1 MSRTDAIL
9 KRLATL
15 YPKFMDLSLD
25 RQWRLLG
32 QLGNPQERLPPVI
45 HVAGTN
51 AKGSTIAY
59 LRAMLEAAG
68 KRVHVYTSPHL
79 VRFNERIR
87 LAGKLVSTRRVNDAL
102 EEVERVNA
110 GAPITQF
117 EITTSAALKLFA
129 ETPADYLLLEVG
141 LGGDFDSTNVI
152 NHPLGVIITPVD
164 FDHQKWLG
172 YTIREIASHKAGILK
187 RGSPAVI
194 GRQRDEG
201 LKEIERAAA
210 KLKIVPFVQG
220 RDYDGYAQ
228 DGRLIYQDEDGLL
241 DLPPP
246 ALIGHHQFDNAALA
260 IAAVRHFKLPVSEAQ
275 IGKGLRTV
283 VWPARIQPLKGKLR
297 DLLPKSDELWLD
309 GAHNAH
315 GAAALAVSLEEMN
328 VARPKPLVLD
338 RRHDEHARAG
348 GFPGALREDVAA
360 RFHGEHSG
368 RAECSS
374 GALHRRCRDR
384 RRARGQDQPLG
395 DDGVACSGQDHRR
408 AGRHLRLALSR
419 RRRAVAQRHAA
430 GLTPTACPMRWCS
443 FRRPA
448 SR

>member
-9 KRLATL
+9 KRLTAL
-15 YPKFMDLSLD
+15 YPKFMDLDLG
-25 RQWRLLG
+25 RERRLLEA
-32 QLGNPQERLPPVI
+32 LGRPQDRLPPVI

-59 LRAMLEAAG
+59 LRAFLEAAG

-110 GAPITQF
+110 GQPITQF

-152 NHPLGVIITPVD
+152 DRPLGTIITPVD

-172 YTIREIASHKAGILK
+172 YSIEEIASHKAGILK
-187 RGSPAVI
+187 RGAPAVI

-201 LKEIERAAA
+201 LRAIERAAA
-210 KLKIVPFVQG
+210 KLRVTPFVQG
-220 RDYDGYAQ
+220 RDYDSYAQ
-228 DGRLIYQDEDGLL
+228 DGRLIYQDEDGLI

-246 ALIGHHQFDNAALA
+246 ALIGHHQYDNAGIA
-260 IAAVRHFKLPVSEAQ
+260 IAAVRHFKLPVNDTQLA
-275 IGKGLRTV
+275 KGLRTV
-283 VWPARIQPLKGKLR
+283 TWPARIQPLKGKLR
-297 DLLPKSDELWLD
+297 DLLPRSSELWLD

-315 GAAALAVSLEEMN
+315 GAAALALSLTEMN
-328 VARPKPLVLD
+328 AVRPKPLVLIV
-338 RRHDEHARAG
+338 G
-348 GFPGALREDVAA
+348 MMNTREPADFLAPFVGMAP
-360 RFHGEHSG
+360 R
-368 RAECSS
+368 
-374 GALHRRCRDR
+374 
-384 RRARGQDQPLG
+384 
-395 DDGVACSGQDHRR
+395 V
-408 AGRHLRLALSR
+408 LALTIPGEPNAHS
-419 RRRAVAQRHAA
+419 AQYIADAATAA
-430 GLTPTACPMRWCS
+430 GLPARTHRSVQSALRDAATIGGARVVICGSLYLGGDVLAKNGTPPD
-443 FRRPA
+443 
-448 SR
+448 

>member
-9 KRLATL
+9 KRLTTL

-79 VRFNERIR
+79 VHFNERVR
-87 LAGKLVSTRRVNDAL
+87 LAGKLVSTRRLNDAL
-102 EEVERVNA
+102 EEVERINA
-110 GAPITQF
+110 GQQITQF

-152 NHPLGVIITPVD
+152 DHPLGTIITPVD

-172 YTIREIASHKAGILK
+172 YTIAEIASHKAGILK
-187 RGSPAVI
+187 RGAPAVI

-201 LKEIERAAA
+201 LVAIERAAA
-210 KLKIVPFVQG
+210 RLRITPFVQG
-220 RDYDGYAQ
+220 RDYDSYAQ
-228 DGRLIYQDEDGLL
+228 DGRLTYQDEAGLL

-246 ALIGHHQFDNAALA
+246 ALVGHHQFDNAGIA
-260 IAAVRHFKLPVSEAQ
+260 IAAVRHFKLPVSDAQ
-275 IGKGLRTV
+275 IATGLRTV
-283 VWPARIQPLKGKLR
+283 TWPARIQPLQGKLR
-297 DLLPKSDELWLD
+297 DMLPKSDELWLD

-315 GAAALAVSLEEMN
+315 GAAALARSLEAMQA
-328 VARPKPLVLD
+328 ARPKPLVLIVGMMNTRPPGD
-338 RRHDEHARAG
+338 FLEPFRALAPKVLTLTIPGEENAHKAGFIAAAGTAAGFDATPRRSLGAALAEAAKIAGARIVICGSLYLG
-348 GFPGALREDVAA
+348 GFV
-360 RFHGEHSG
+360 
-368 RAECSS
+368 
-374 GALHRRCRDR
+374 
-384 RRARGQDQPLG
+384 
-395 DDGVACSGQDHRR
+395 
-408 AGRHLRLALSR
+408 LAKN
-419 RRRAVAQRHAA
+419 
-430 GLTPTACPMRWCS
+430 GTPPD
-443 FRRPA
+443 
-448 SR
+448 